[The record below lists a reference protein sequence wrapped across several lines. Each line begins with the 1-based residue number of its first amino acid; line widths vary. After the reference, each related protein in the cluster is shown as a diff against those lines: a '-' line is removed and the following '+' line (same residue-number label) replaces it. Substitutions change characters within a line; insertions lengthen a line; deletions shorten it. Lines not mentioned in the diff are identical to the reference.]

1 MSHISCSLGVC
12 LPLGGRDCLVGWRES
27 SACATL
33 FASSLASAAGALVV
47 RRLVLVCSERGGG
60 VACARRNARRCTRSL
75 ARSGRSGGCS
85 CFVSTERLGGSLVCT
100 SLRRGCG
107 AADGTVS
114 PDGAADVAVS
124 SDGATFEASISRS
137 RLARCSRHAA
147 NSRLACGP
155 VVLLVSR
162 P

>member
-33 FASSLASAAGALVV
+33 FVSSLASAAGALVV
-47 RRLVLVCSERGGG
+47 RRLVLFFSERGGG
-60 VACARRNARRCTRSL
+60 AACALRNARRCTRSL
-75 ARSGRSGGCS
+75 ARSGRSRGCT
-85 CFVSTERLGGSLVCT
+85 CVVSTERLVGSLVCT

-114 PDGAADVAVS
+114 PDVAVS